1 MSTETA
7 ALLNVLLGTQISESM
22 TSEIRQNVYV
32 PRTISDDGVT
42 LEDVLTEELTK
53 GRSLIIAGSAGG
65 GKTMLID
72 HLTFRLKNLGY
83 ELSEAQLVP
92 DLTAIEGNRANFV
105 SKIVSSGQY
114 ILAANEGILRDKEVR
129 ESLPGVWETIRKLQS
144 GIVSHEVES
153 SIVVDIAGFDPI
165 ENALTNILL
174 KVEIRQAI
182 ELYEKDCPQNS
193 AGLPCSRLDSLE
205 LLDEKM
211 AKIVTSL
218 VKDAVGPG
226 EITYRELWNFIRDLF
241 FGGSC
246 QESMFSSTWIW
257 RLFYGKSTLAKRML
271 ICHNPNF
278 ISMPDLTS
286 FLYRGDWQKIQS
298 KVFAPGYS
306 FIHPGQA
313 PIDIIDR
320 EEQLNVLNWLKIQVG
335 LVNRAQGQALPAFQG
350 ETSGELEVKVLK
362 NNRIELLTQSMN
374 AYFRREKLKD
384 QKASLELWLDM
395 GTERR
400 SKRSTSLVSL
410 GEYPKRELEITRS
423 QVVANVESRKV
434 NGNRYY
440 LQSRNGNR
448 ASIELSSELFEA
460 LIQGRPISTARRKYD
475 DIDFAIRRFFLNI
488 YDASYVEDSEII
500 SLFTPGS
507 SEGFI
512 EFSWRASRGMK
523 IERQEV

>member
-1 MSTETA
+1 M
-7 ALLNVLLGTQISESM
+7 
-22 TSEIRQNVYV
+22 
-32 PRTISDDGVT
+32 
-42 LEDVLTEELTK
+42 
-53 GRSLIIAGSAGG
+53 
-65 GKTMLID
+65 
-72 HLTFRLKNLGY
+72 
-83 ELSEAQLVP
+83 
-92 DLTAIEGNRANFV
+92 
-105 SKIVSSGQY
+105 
-114 ILAANEGILRDKEVR
+114 
-129 ESLPGVWETIRKLQS
+129 
-144 GIVSHEVES
+144 
-153 SIVVDIAGFDPI
+153 
-165 ENALTNILL
+165 
-174 KVEIRQAI
+174 
-182 ELYEKDCPQNS
+182 
-193 AGLPCSRLDSLE
+193 
-205 LLDEKM
+205 
-211 AKIVTSL
+211 
-218 VKDAVGPG
+218 
-226 EITYRELWNFIRDLF
+226 
-241 FGGSC
+241 
-246 QESMFSSTWIW
+246 
-257 RLFYGKSTLAKRML
+257 
-271 ICHNPNF
+271 
-278 ISMPDLTS
+278 
-286 FLYRGDWQKIQS
+286 QKIQS

-313 PIDIIDR
+313 PIDIFDR

-335 LVNRAQGQALPAFQG
+335 LVNRAQGQALPTFQG

-362 NNRIELLTQSMN
+362 NNRIELLTQSIN

-440 LQSRNGNR
+440 LQAKNGNR
-448 ASIELSSELFEA
+448 SSIELSSDLFEA

-488 YDASYVEDSEII
+488 YDVRYVEDPEII

>member
-1 MSTETA
+1 MSTDTA

-22 TSEIRQNVYV
+22 TADLRQSIYV
-32 PRTISDDGVT
+32 PRTISADGTT

-72 HLTFRLKNLGY
+72 HLKFRLNNLGY
-83 ELSEAQLVP
+83 ELDDSQIVP
-92 DLTAIEGNRANFV
+92 DLTAVEGVRGKFV
-105 SKIVSSGQY
+105 SEVVSNGQY
-114 ILAANEGILRDKEVR
+114 VLAANEGILRDKEVQ

-144 GIVSHEVES
+144 GIVSHEIES
-153 SIVVDIAGFDPI
+153 QIVVDIAGFDPI

-174 KVEIRQAI
+174 KDEIRQAI
-182 ELYEKDCPQNS
+182 ELHEKDCPQNTPE
-193 AGLPCSRLDSLE
+193 LPCSRLESLE

-211 AKIVTSL
+211 AKMVTSL

-241 FGGSC
+241 FGGLC

-257 RLFYGKSTLAKRML
+257 RLFYGKSTLAKRVL

-298 KVFAPGYS
+298 KVFAPGYG

-313 PIDIIDR
+313 PIDIVDR
-320 EEQLNVLNWLKIQVG
+320 DEQLNVLNWLKIQVG
-335 LVNRAQGQALPAFQG
+335 LVNRAQGHALPVFQG

-362 NNRIELLTQSMN
+362 NNRIELLTQSIN

-400 SKRSTSLVSL
+400 SKRSPSLVSL

-423 QVVANVESRKV
+423 QVVANIESRKV
-434 NGNRYY
+434 NGTRYY
-440 LQSRNGNR
+440 LQAKNGNR
-448 ASIELSSELFEA
+448 SSIELSSNLFEA

-475 DIDFAIRRFFLNI
+475 DIDFAIRRFFLDI
-488 YDASYVEDSEII
+488 YDVNFVEDSEVIG
-500 SLFTPGS
+500 LLTPGS

-523 IERQEV
+523 IERQEI